1 MVYVFG
7 MNIPL
12 LEILVVFLVLLGI
25 GLVLIILELK
35 KLRQLITEE
44 RSDIAQFEADLS
56 RFEKDEQNAG
66 EKSDDLDHYIKQA
79 LAKGI
84 PTAQIEDVLIKR
96 GWDKEKV
103 EQYLK

>member
-66 EKSDDLDHYIKQA
+66 EKSDDLDLYIKQA

-84 PTAQIEDVLIKR
+84 SKAQIEDVLIKR

>member
-56 RFEKDEQNAG
+56 RFEKDERKAG
-66 EKSDDLDHYIKQA
+66 EKSDDLDLYIKQA

-84 PTAQIEDVLIKR
+84 SKAQIEDVLIKR